1 MLAVSFLS
9 EKKKPRPLALI
20 SAGIWFIGIIF
31 NTQFWRR
38 PSGYFLYVWS
48 GLVALSLFSL
58 GAALSAFTEAPKRNV
73 KKAQSTTSATST
85 KIESLSKLSDLLDK
99 GIISQ
104 EEFEAKKE
112 KILNS

>member
-20 SAGIWFIGIIF
+20 SAGIWFIGIVF
-31 NTQFWRR
+31 NYYVFDGGRR
-38 PSGYFLYVWS
+38 LHRSTLG
-48 GLVALSLFSL
+48 GLLAFSLFSL
-58 GAALSAFTEAPKRNV
+58 GAILFAFTEAPKRNV
-73 KKAQSTTSATST
+73 KKAQSTTST

-104 EEFEAKKE
+104 EEFEAKKQN
-112 KILNS
+112 ILNS